1 MASKLLRRVSGGKN
15 DDDKVAMRSI
25 LAQSS
30 SSMTLMNHLP
40 HGTVVH
46 VVDDVYETVVD
57 WKERVDQ
64 HSTADGSYYEVR
76 LSHDVGVQIQMKH
89 IRL

>member
-1 MASKLLRRVSGGKN
+1 MMKRTAYLRAEQLVIPN
-15 DDDKVAMRSI
+15 
-25 LAQSS
+25 
-30 SSMTLMNHLP
+30 
-40 HGTVVH
+40 GTVVH

-76 LSHDVGVQIQMKH
+76 LSHDVGVQNQMKH